1 MTTDAEYQVG
11 HTIELH
17 QVASELR
24 PTVPG
29 AQPQT
34 PPALLVNVC
43 GPSRSGRKTFL
54 ARLWKELSPGE
65 VPRVFFTLAPTQDGS
80 LTRQL
85 LDSAKANRSY
95 LEDALKKIAASLDAQ
110 AKRLEEAGRPLP
122 EEALLTLWSELV
134 VQNLMEDPSCNRG
147 LQLIVAL
154 PNLMDFDPTRRSAIA
169 REMPRAG
176 TGTDSRILV
185 TTLPGTPAELLTG
198 LFPERGTPLEVTLPP
213 LDIGEVEDW
222 LTHRG
227 LPVELTAE
235 VYAASGGY
243 AGKLEAAAVTVAR
256 ERQERI
262 LISTAEKALEG
273 LAVNERRLVCL
284 AALLPEVDAFS
295 VKALMED
302 ADAALV
308 MAILARA
315 NWSGCEW
322 KGKSFVLSPAMRQAL
337 NRFFETHIAADYRKA
352 LPLAEQFAQIQA
364 TIPASQDRETL
375 ARLCLFNYFNES
387 LLKTVAPDL
396 AAEAMRLARSG
407 PYCESSGSNFR
418 LKAEVRQMVENY
430 MKLVR
435 MSAPQED
442 RARITAAWE
451 ERRRAIMD
459 GIAKSEVKIKK
470 DEGSLDTIRTQI
482 RQMSGPIDKEL
493 DRIESIRR
501 KARRQSQRQEKNAGS
516 APAQGL
522 LIGRWAMQVLGVVII
537 YVSILL
543 SSKSSI
549 VYVGLGI
556 ALIVGGLF
564 VKGGLLTTSA
574 RETAP
579 SAPIPEPDIQQHEKN
594 LRFLNIKRQQLE
606 SRHNILAA
614 GIARERTLLREFD
627 RELREPYI

>member
-11 HTIELH
+11 HKSELQH
-17 QVASELR
+17 VASELR
-24 PTVPG
+24 PAVPG
-29 AQPQT
+29 AQPES

-43 GPSRSGRKTFL
+43 GPSRSGRRTFL
-54 ARLWKELSPGE
+54 SRLWKELAPGE
-65 VPRVFFTLAPTQDGS
+65 IPRVFFTLAPTQEGS
-80 LTRQL
+80 LARQL
-85 LDSAKANRSY
+85 LDSAKTNRSY
-95 LEDALKKIAASLDAQ
+95 LEEALKKIADALEGQ

-134 VQNLMEDPSCNRG
+134 VQNLVEDPSCNRG

-154 PNLMDFDPTRRSAIA
+154 PNLMDFDPVRRAAVA

-185 TTLPGTPAELLTG
+185 TTLPGTPAELLTA

-222 LTHRG
+222 LAHKG
-227 LPVELTAE
+227 LPVELTTE

-256 ERQERI
+256 ERQERQ
-262 LISTAEKALEG
+262 LLFTAEKALEG
-273 LAVNERRLVCL
+273 LAENERRLVCQ

-308 MAILARA
+308 MAILARVE
-315 NWSGCEW
+315 WSGCEW
-322 KGKSFVLSPAMRQAL
+322 KGKSFVLSPAMRQAIT
-337 NRFFETHIAADYRKA
+337 RYFETRHVADYRKA
-352 LPLAEQFAQIQA
+352 QPLADQFAKIHA
-364 TIPASQDRETL
+364 AIPLSQDRETL
-375 ARLCLFNYFNES
+375 ARLCLFNYFNEP

-407 PYCESSGSNFR
+407 AYCESSGSNFR
-418 LKAEVRQMVENY
+418 LKAEVRQLVENY

-435 MSAPQED
+435 LGAPQED

-459 GIAKSEVKIKK
+459 GIARSEAKIKK
-470 DEGSLDTIRTQI
+470 DEGNLDTIRTQI

-501 KARRQSQRQEKNAGS
+501 KARRQSQRQEKNAND
-516 APAQGL
+516 APAQGI
-522 LIGRWAMQVLGVVII
+522 LIGRWAMQILGVVII

-556 ALIVGGLF
+556 ALIIGGLF
-564 VKGGLLTTSA
+564 VKGGLLTTTA

-579 SAPIPEPDIQQHEKN
+579 SVPIPEADIQQHEKN

-606 SRHNILAA
+606 TRQNALAA